1 MVIMSVNIVTHVHV
15 MMGNS
20 VMSQAMIVHYYG
32 RRYLKGRSLSLYCYL
47 NCKHGTWNRSRN

>member
-1 MVIMSVNIVTHVHV
+1 MVSVNIVMHVHV

-32 RRYLKGRSLSLYCYL
+32 RRHLKGRSVSLYCYL